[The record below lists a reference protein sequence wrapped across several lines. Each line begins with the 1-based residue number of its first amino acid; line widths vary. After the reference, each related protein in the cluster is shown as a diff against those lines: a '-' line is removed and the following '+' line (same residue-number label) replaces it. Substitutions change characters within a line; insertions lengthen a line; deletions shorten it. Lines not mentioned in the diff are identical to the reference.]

1 MVEVNEG
8 KIVTGGGDEG
18 DGESPLW
25 RISHRSHALNE
36 LAGRH
41 LRRCCGGGVDAG
53 DTGSK

>member
-8 KIVTGGGDEG
+8 KIVTGGGDG

-41 LRRCCGGGVDAG
+41 LRRCGGGVDAG
-53 DTGSK
+53 NTGSK

>member
-8 KIVTGGGDEG
+8 KIVTGGGDG

-41 LRRCCGGGVDAG
+41 LRRCGGGGVDAG
-53 DTGSK
+53 NTGSK